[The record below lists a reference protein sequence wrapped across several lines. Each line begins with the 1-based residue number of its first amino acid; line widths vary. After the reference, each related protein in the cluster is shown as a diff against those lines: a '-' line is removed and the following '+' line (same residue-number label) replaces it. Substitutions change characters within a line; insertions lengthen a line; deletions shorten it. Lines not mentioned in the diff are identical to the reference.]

1 MLNMSREY
9 PCTVTVGG
17 AKPPDQVTSSD
28 VEFISWTIALTGDS
42 ENNINAG
49 IILSL
54 S

>member
-28 VEFISWTIALTGDS
+28 VEFTSRTVTLTGDS
-42 ENNINAG
+42 ENNINTG
-49 IILSL
+49 TSSL